1 MELSPKEVREVILAD
16 HAALRVRLDL
26 LRRAIRVADTSG
38 DPSALME
45 LLPSLLDHLSAHLAL
60 EDQLLAPTLKT
71 IDAWGP
77 EREKRLAEEHGAQR
91 EWIAECR
98 RRLEATEGDTGELA
112 VQALVMIGRIEED
125 MVHEEGDALGPHLLS
140 DEVIHVDFG
149 G

>member
-1 MELSPKEVREVILAD
+1 MELSPKEVREVVLAD
-16 HAALRVRLDL
+16 HSALRVRLDL
-26 LRRAIRVADTSG
+26 LRRAIRVADESG

-77 EREKRLAEEHGAQR
+77 ERERRLAEEHGAQR
-91 EWIAECR
+91 AWIHECR
-98 RRLEATEGDTGELA
+98 RQLAANEGHTKELA
-112 VQALVMIGRIEED
+112 TQALVMIGRIEED
-125 MVHEEGDALGPHLLS
+125 MKHEESEALGSHLLS